1 VVSRPLL
8 VDGKIQHKGRFAF
21 VVSEL
26 PGSPDVFVK
35 GPTLRL
41 ARDGDRVRVKVFEER
56 GGRRSGEIVSVLER
70 GKSVEVGL
78 LLRAGKFWALLPEG
92 AEESEAVHVLGFAKG
107 VEPRQGV
114 LASLRIERR
123 PTLERVAGGTVTAI
137 LGSPNDPKVR
147 RAVVLASRDIPTEF
161 PEDALEAAAA
171 LPQDPAPSDW
181 EGRPELFDLP
191 VFTID
196 GADAKD
202 FDDAVSLEE
211 LDGGRWRLGVH
222 IADVAH
228 YVKPGQALDKEAVR
242 RGTSVYLPGTV
253 IPMLPPA
260 LSDHL
265 CSLRPDVPRLTVT
278 AWLEMDMDGGD
289 VHGVK
294 LEETV
299 IRSRRRF
306 TYEEVQELLE
316 GKSVPRVDGPTKEA
330 VLNMGRL
337 FKALHRMRLRR
348 GALDLD
354 APEFKVV
361 LGPEGEPVA
370 IEKRARVDSHRLIEE
385 FMLAANEA
393 VARTLHK
400 ARAPFPWRIH
410 EDPDPAKL
418 AELQE
423 ELGKLGIKAA
433 TSLVAHPV
441 KGLQSLLQSAKGHP
455 FEETASI
462 QLVRS
467 LKLARYDANPGGHF
481 GLASKEYCHFTSP
494 IRRYPDLL
502 VHRAVKSLLRGKPR
516 GHAEGLN
523 LEQLCLRCSERER
536 VAQEAE
542 RRSVDLA
549 RAALYSKRLGE
560 SFEAVVVNVTAAG
573 VFLGLPD
580 TGAVGL
586 WRGGHGTLGQRV
598 TAKLVAADT
607 QTGRL
612 EFEPVRGQGMP
623 GGLRVTHEPRGPQKP
638 VFRPKKGPGRGRG
651 RGR

>member
-1 VVSRPLL
+1 MSGRPLL
-8 VDGKIQHKGRFAF
+8 VDGKISHKGRFGF
-21 VVSEL
+21 VISEL

-56 GGRRSGEIVSVLER
+56 GGKRSGEIVSVLAR
-70 GKSVEVGL
+70 GKAVEVGQL
-78 LLRAGKFWALLPEG
+78 RRAGKFWALLPEG
-92 AEESEAVHVLGFAKG
+92 AEETEAIHVLGFAKG
-107 VEPRQGV
+107 VEPVQGQ
-114 LASLRIERR
+114 LASLRIERW
-123 PTLERVAGGTVTAI
+123 PTMERVAGGTVIAI

-161 PEDALEAAAA
+161 PEDALEEAAA
-171 LPQDPAPSDW
+171 LPEEPEPSSW

-202 FDDAVSLEE
+202 FDDAVSIEDLG
-211 LDGGRWRLGVH
+211 GGRKRLGVH
-222 IADVAH
+222 IADVSS
-228 YVKPGQALDKEAVR
+228 YVKPGSPLDKEAVR

-253 IPMLPPA
+253 IPMLPPK

-265 CSLRPDVPRLTVT
+265 CSLRPDVPRLTLT
-278 AWLEMDMDGGD
+278 AWLDMDQHGE

-294 LEETV
+294 LEQTV

-316 GKSVPRVDGPTKEA
+316 GRDVGRVDAPTKAA
-330 VLNMGRL
+330 VLEMGAL

-354 APEFKVV
+354 APEFKVI
-361 LGPEGEPVA
+361 LGPEGEPVGV
-370 IEKRARVDSHRLIEE
+370 EKRPRVDSHRLIEE

-423 ELGKLGIKAA
+423 ELGKLGIKAT

-455 FEETASI
+455 FEETANM

-467 LKLARYDANPGGHF
+467 LKLARYDAKAGGHF
-481 GLASKEYCHFTSP
+481 GLASAAYCHFTSP
-494 IRRYPDLL
+494 IRRYPDLM
-502 VHRAVKSLLRGKPR
+502 VHRAVKAVLSGKPR
-516 GHAEGLN
+516 AHAEGLDM
-523 LEQLCLRCSERER
+523 EALCLRCSERER

-560 SFEAVVVNVTAAG
+560 TFEAVVVNVTAAG

-586 WRGGHGTLGQRV
+586 WRGGHGSMGQRV

-612 EFEPVRGQGMP
+612 EFELARGQGMP
-623 GGLRVTHEPRGPQKP
+623 GSVRVTPGFHQKP
-638 VFRPKKGPGRGRG
+638 QMPVFGSKGRKKRR
-651 RGR
+651 

>member
-1 VVSRPLL
+1 VSRPVLM
-8 VDGKIQHKGRFAF
+8 DGKIQHKGRFGF

-41 ARDGDRVRVKVFEER
+41 ARDGDRVRVSVFEER

-70 GKSVEVGL
+70 GKSVEVGV

-107 VEPRQGV
+107 VEPRQGLV
-114 LASLRIERR
+114 ASLRIERW

-147 RAVVLASRDIPTEF
+147 RAAVLASRDIPTEF
-161 PEDALEAAAA
+161 PEAALAEAAA
-171 LPQDPAPSDW
+171 LPEEPEPASW
-181 EGRPELFDLP
+181 AGRPELFDLP

-202 FDDAVSLEE
+202 FDDAVSLE
-211 LDGGRWRLGVH
+211 DAGGGRWRLGVH

-228 YVKPGQALDKEAVR
+228 YVRPGSPLDQEAVR

-253 IPMLPPA
+253 IPMLPPK

-265 CSLRPDVPRLTVT
+265 CSLRPDVPRLTLS
-278 AWLEMDMDGGD
+278 AWLDMDADGA

-316 GKSVPRVDGPTKEA
+316 GRAVPRVDAATLKT
-330 VLNMGRL
+330 VKDMGRL
-337 FKALHRMRLRR
+337 FKALHQARLRR

-354 APEFKVV
+354 APEYKVE
-361 LGPEGEPVA
+361 LGPTGEAVA
-370 IEKRARVDSHRLIEE
+370 IVKRARVDSHRLIEE

-400 ARAPFPWRIH
+400 ARAPFPWRVH

-423 ELGKLGIKAA
+423 ELGKLGIKAS

-441 KGLQSLLQSAKGHP
+441 KGLQSLLQAAKGHP
-455 FEETASI
+455 FEETASM

-467 LKLARYDANPGGHF
+467 LKLARYDAEPGGHF

-516 GHAEGLN
+516 GHMDGVDLPR
-523 LEQLCLRCSERER
+523 LCLRCSERER
-536 VAQEAE
+536 IAQEAE
-542 RRSVDLA
+542 RRAVDLA
-549 RAALYSKRLGE
+549 RAGLYAGRVGE
-560 SFEAVVVNVTAAG
+560 TFEAVVVNVTAAG
-573 VFLGLPD
+573 VFLGLQD

-586 WRGGHGTLGQRV
+586 WRGGHGTMGQRV
-598 TAKLVAADT
+598 SAKLVSVD
-607 QTGRL
+607 QGNGRL
-612 EFEPVRGQGMP
+612 EFEPARGPGMP
-623 GGLRVTHEPRGPQKP
+623 GSVRVIPGFQRGPKKP
-638 VFRPKKGPGRGRG
+638 VFRPKGPKRR
-651 RGR
+651 R